1 MKTNIDK
8 QLSVEEIAREFHYS
22 PSHYTA
28 LFKKKTGL
36 SPIDYF
42 IRIKIHYACQL
53 LSQRELII
61 KEIADKVG
69 YEDPYYFSRISVSFS
84 WIISIYSVRID
95 LAAAVHFFPGE
106 SASVQTQQGPPN
118 RSPSFTAPGLAE
130 KVEGTGVSG
139 F

>member
-1 MKTNIDK
+1 MQKEDPLERSITFMKNNIQK

-42 IRIKIHYACQL
+42 IRMKIHYACQL

-69 YEDPYYFSRISVSFS
+69 YEDPYYFSRIFKKVT
-84 WIISIYSVRID
+84 
-95 LAAAVHFFPGE
+95 GK
-106 SASVQTQQGPPN
+106 
-118 RSPSFTAPGLAE
+118 SPEQYKNT
-130 KVEGTGVSG
+130 V
-139 F
+139 